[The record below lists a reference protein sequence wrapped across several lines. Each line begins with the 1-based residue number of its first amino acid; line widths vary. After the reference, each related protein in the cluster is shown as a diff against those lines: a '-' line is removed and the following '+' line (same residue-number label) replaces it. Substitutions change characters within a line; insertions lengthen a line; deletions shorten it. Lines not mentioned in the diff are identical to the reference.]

1 MMNSTLPVGYF
12 LLLCCV
18 VLMSL
23 YACIGYNIHHIG
35 AIYIQLG
42 VWALV
47 VVVSGVLLLLLWTT
61 WQIYV
66 LSADPK
72 GKRNRKFIYIIFAL
86 SIGILCAWLG
96 IILLISNADTH
107 VHTHTHAETVAVT
120 GTRPAVWIISLS
132 RIQLY
137 NELNLFCEPRRI
149 IVQLNYVYGGDR
161 HFCVVP
167 SSACCSHCCCCL
179 WLLLLLS
186 CCVFVAVFAVSL
198 QKDVPCRLWEISG
211 FFVCRINDLCA
222 RNCQWNAAQ
231 FAAPLHHR
239 WLLTLNWSSHKD
251 HPS

>member
-1 MMNSTLPVGYF
+1 MLCSVNEFICMYRRQYQTTLVQSIFSWGSEH
-12 LLLCCV
+12 LLLFLVYFCCC
-18 VLMSL
+18 SS
-23 YACIGYNIHHIG
+23 C
-35 AIYIQLG
+35 
-42 VWALV
+42 V
-47 VVVSGVLLLLLWTT
+47 VVVPGMLLLLWTT

-66 LSADPK
+66 LSADAK

-107 VHTHTHAETVAVT
+107 TYVHTRRDCRSHSHT
-120 GTRPAVWIISLS
+120 GPAVWIISLS

-149 IVQLNYVYGGDR
+149 IVQLNYVCGGNG

-167 SSACCSHCCCCL
+167 SSACCCCL
-179 WLLLLLS
+179 QLLLLLCLRS
-186 CCVFVAVFAVSL
+186 HCKRMCRVVFGRYLA
-198 QKDVPCRLWEISG
+198 
-211 FFVCRINDLCA
+211 FFVCRINDLCG
-222 RNCQWNAAQ
+222 RNCQWNAAP
-231 FAAPLHHR
+231 FAPLLHHR

>member
-1 MMNSTLPVGYF
+1 MQSIFSWG
-12 LLLCCV
+12 CEH
-18 VLMSL
+18 LM
-23 YACIGYNIHHIG
+23 
-35 AIYIQLG
+35 
-42 VWALV
+42 
-47 VVVSGVLLLLLWTT
+47 LLLLLWPT

-66 LSADPK
+66 LSADAK

-107 VHTHTHAETVAVT
+107 IHRYTHVHTHAETVAVT

-137 NELNLFCEPRRI
+137 NELNLFCEPRPTE
-149 IVQLNYVYGGDR
+149 L
-161 HFCVVP
+161 
-167 SSACCSHCCCCL
+167 CL
-179 WLLLLLS
+179 WRRRTLLRCTQFCLLFSLLLLLS
-186 CCVFVAVFAVSL
+186 VIVAVAVFAVSL

-231 FAAPLHHR
+231 FAAPLYHR